1 MSAETRATLQAID
14 RWEHNALIDA
24 DVAALLRG
32 EVAQTA
38 EVTTKRLSQYV
49 LASTGAIVLVI
60 AGALFL
66 NWAWP
71 LLGEGARVHVL
82 GAIGVGVMSF
92 GARLEGSHKW
102 RPTSYLM
109 QIAGLSFLLS
119 TAIYSKQAWDD
130 VTFGGFV
137 MGGLSLAVPIVL
149 APRALRRDV
158 VMPAIYLAFDL
169 AFFAVFL
176 DRATTLSATGIAWT
190 VDAVLLVAILGLV
203 RLLVLDPEGER
214 HPWVLNAFV
223 MALFAG
229 FVMIAWTSLETFD
242 TQANVM
248 VPLDFWLALILALT
262 LWGIH
267 WGPPALKRENFGR
280 MLAYLVLIWIP
291 FGFTT
296 AFWTLE
302 GGSGLALVLVGGA
315 GVMGFLYAR
324 RFALRELMTTSMVA
338 FIIALWVWA
347 VTAAGVLG
355 AVAALVATAGIL
367 FWISGRTGG
376 PEEVPTDTLASG

>member
-1 MSAETRATLQAID
+1 MGVDTRATFEAID
-14 RWEHNALIDA
+14 RWERDALIDA

-190 VDAVLLVAILGLV
+190 VDAVLLVAIL
-203 RLLVLDPEGER
+203 
-214 HPWVLNAFV
+214 
-223 MALFAG
+223 
-229 FVMIAWTSLETFD
+229 SSS
-242 TQANVM
+242 
-248 VPLDFWLALILALT
+248 
-262 LWGIH
+262 
-267 WGPPALKRENFGR
+267 
-280 MLAYLVLIWIP
+280 AYSCSI
-291 FGFTT
+291 
-296 AFWTLE
+296 
-302 GGSGLALVLVGGA
+302 
-315 GVMGFLYAR
+315 R
-324 RFALRELMTTSMVA
+324 RVSVIRGCSMR
-338 FIIALWVWA
+338 
-347 VTAAGVLG
+347 
-355 AVAALVATAGIL
+355 
-367 FWISGRTGG
+367 S
-376 PEEVPTDTLASG
+376 

>member
-1 MSAETRATLQAID
+1 MSADTRPVLEAID
-14 RWEHNALIDA
+14 RWERDALIDSDEA
-24 DVAALLRG
+24 SLLRR
-32 EVAQTA
+32 EVAETA
-38 EVTTKRLSQYV
+38 EVTTKRHSQYV
-49 LASTGAIVLVI
+49 LASTGAIVLLI
-60 AGALFL
+60 AGGLFL
-66 NWAWP
+66 DWAWP

-82 GAIGVGVMSF
+82 GAIGVGVMIF
-92 GARLEGSHKW
+92 GARLEGSHRW

-109 QIAGLSFLLS
+109 QTAGLSFLLS

-149 APRALRRDV
+149 APRALRRNV

-176 DRATTLSATGIAWT
+176 DRATALSATSIAWT

-203 RLLVLDPEGER
+203 RLLVFDPGGER
-214 HPWVLNAFV
+214 HPWALNAFV

-229 FVMIAWTSLETFD
+229 FVMITWTSLETFD

-248 VPLDFWLALILALT
+248 LPLDFWLALILALT

-280 MLAYLVLIWIP
+280 MLAYLVLMWIP

-296 AFWTLE
+296 ALWTLD

-324 RFALRELMTTSMVA
+324 RFGLRELMTTSMLA

-347 VTAAGVLG
+347 VDQGGVLG
-355 AVAALVATAGIL
+355 AIVALAATAGIL
-367 FWISGRTGG
+367 FWVSGRTG
-376 PEEVPTDTLASG
+376 ASEARSE

>member
-1 MSAETRATLQAID
+1 M
-14 RWEHNALIDA
+14 
-24 DVAALLRG
+24 
-32 EVAQTA
+32 
-38 EVTTKRLSQYV
+38 
-49 LASTGAIVLVI
+49 
-60 AGALFL
+60 
-66 NWAWP
+66 
-71 LLGEGARVHVL
+71 
-82 GAIGVGVMSF
+82 
-92 GARLEGSHKW
+92 
-102 RPTSYLM
+102 
-109 QIAGLSFLLS
+109 
-119 TAIYSKQAWDD
+119 
-130 VTFGGFV
+130 
-137 MGGLSLAVPIVL
+137 
-149 APRALRRDV
+149 
-158 VMPAIYLAFDL
+158 
-169 AFFAVFL
+169 
-176 DRATTLSATGIAWT
+176 
-190 VDAVLLVAILGLV
+190 
-203 RLLVLDPEGER
+203 LDPEGER